1 MKRAKGEKDK
11 RKKEKGKRK
20 KEKEKGKGQ
29 RANRLNPALH
39 AAFMA
44 LLWSKPR
51 DEPRH

>member
-1 MKRAKGEKDK
+1 MKRAKGQKGK
-11 RKKEKGKRK
+11 RGKGEKGKR
-20 KEKEKGKGQ
+20 EKGKGQ

-39 AAFMA
+39 AAFIA